1 MTLITDSA
9 ALQRFIAELD
19 DEPYVAVDTEFM
31 RDRTYWPQLC
41 LVQIGTS
48 RTAVAIDALA
58 EGLDLEPLYRLMTD
72 ERILKVFHA
81 PRQDLEIFHHLAG
94 RLPRPLFDTQLAA
107 MVLGYGD
114 EVGYEALVRQVAGA
128 QLDKT
133 SRFTDWSRRPLT
145 PKQID
150 YALGDVT
157 HLRVIYE
164 RFRDRL
170 AARGRS
176 RWVDEELDALLD
188 PALYEPVPDE
198 MWRRLKVKT
207 RDPRFLAVLR
217 AVAAWREREA
227 QRRDQPRNRI
237 MRDDVLLDVVAN
249 RPRSVAGLRELKRVS
264 VDNRAAEALVQAIEA
279 AMALPDEACPR
290 LEPPPK
296 LPKGIGPLV
305 DLLRVLLRL
314 ASEEHDVAQRLVAT
328 TGDLE
333 KIAADDRAEV
343 AALRGWRREV
353 FGEAAL
359 ALKRGELAIRANGRR
374 VELIE
379 ATTGDAVSL
388 AG

>member
-128 QLDKT
+128 GLDKT

>member
-9 ALQRFIAELD
+9 ALARFIADLA
-19 DEPYVAVDTEFM
+19 DEPFVTVDTEFM

-48 RTAVAIDALA
+48 RDAVAIDTLA
-58 EGLDLEPLYRLMTD
+58 EGLDLEPLFRLMAD

-81 PRQDLEIFHHLAG
+81 PRQDLEIFHHLSG

-128 QLDKT
+128 NLDKT

-164 RFRDRL
+164 RFRERL
-170 AARGRS
+170 EARGRA
-176 RWVDEELDALLD
+176 RWVDEELEALLE
-188 PALYEPVPDE
+188 PALYEQVPEE
-198 MWRRLKVKT
+198 MWRRLKVRT
-207 RDPRFLAVLR
+207 RDPRFLAVLQ

-227 QRRDQPRNRI
+227 QRRDQPRNRV
-237 MRDDVLLDVVAN
+237 MRDDVLLDLVAN
-249 RPRSVAGLRELKRVS
+249 RPRSVAALRELKRVNL
-264 VDNRAAEALVQAIEA
+264 DNRAAEGLIGAIEA
-279 AMALPDEACPR
+279 AMALPEEECPR
-290 LEPPPK
+290 LEPPAK

-314 ASEEHDVAQRLVAT
+314 ASEEHDVAQRLIAT

-333 KIAADDRAEV
+333 KIAAADDAAV

-359 ALKRGELAIRANGRR
+359 ALKHGELAIRANGRR

-379 ATTGDAVSL
+379 A
-388 AG
+388 

>member
-9 ALQRFIAELD
+9 ALERFIAELD
-19 DEPYVAVDTEFM
+19 GEPFVTVDTEFM

-48 RTAVAIDALA
+48 RGAAAIDALA
-58 EGLDLEPLYRLMTD
+58 EGLDLEPLYRLVAD

-81 PRQDLEIFHHLAG
+81 PRQDLEIFHHLSG

-128 QLDKT
+128 HLDKT

-150 YALGDVT
+150 YALGDVV

-170 AARGRS
+170 EARGRA
-176 RWVDEELDALLD
+176 RWVDEELEALLD
-188 PALYEPVPDE
+188 PTLYEPAPLE
-198 MWRRLKVKT
+198 MWRRLKVRT
-207 RDPRFLAVLR
+207 RDPRFLAVLQ

-237 MRDDVLLDVVAN
+237 MRDDVLLDLVAN
-249 RPRSVAGLRELKRVS
+249 RPRSMAALRELKRVNL
-264 VDNRAAEALVQAIEA
+264 DNRAAEGLIRAIEA
-279 AMALPDEACPR
+279 AMALAEADCPR
-290 LEPPPK
+290 LEPPAK

-314 ASEEHDVAQRLVAT
+314 ASEEHDVAQRLIAT

-333 KIAADDRAEV
+333 RIAADDRAAV
-343 AALRGWRREV
+343 PALRGWRFEV

-379 ATTGDAVSL
+379 ATTGDAVTL

>member
-1 MTLITDSA
+1 MTLITDTT
-9 ALQRFIAELD
+9 ALERFVADLD
-19 DEPYVAVDTEFM
+19 GEAYVTVDTEFM

-41 LVQIGTS
+41 LVQLASS
-48 RTAVAIDALA
+48 REAVAVDALA
-58 EGLDLEPLYRLMTD
+58 DGLDLEPLFRLMAD

-114 EVGYEALVRQVAGA
+114 EIGYEALVRQVAGA
-128 QLDKT
+128 NLDKT

-145 PKQID
+145 AQQIA

-170 AARGRS
+170 DERGRA
-176 RWVDEELDALLD
+176 RWVDEELAALLD
-188 PALYEPVPDE
+188 PALYEQVPEE

-207 RDPRFLAVLR
+207 RDPRFLAILQ

-249 RPRSVAGLRELKRVS
+249 RPRSVAALRELKRVS
-264 VDNRAAEALVQAIEA
+264 VDNRGAERLVAAIEA
-279 AMALPDEACPR
+279 ATALPEAECPR
-290 LEPPPK
+290 LEPPAK

-314 ASEEHDVAQRLVAT
+314 ASEEHDVAQRLIAT

-333 KIAADDRAEV
+333 KIAADDTADV
-343 AALRGWRREV
+343 AALEGWRLEV
-353 FGEAAL
+353 FGAAAL

-379 ATTGDAVSL
+379 AKTGDPVSL

>member
-9 ALQRFIAELD
+9 ALAGFIADLA
-19 DEPYVAVDTEFM
+19 DEPFVTVDTEFM

-48 RTAVAIDALA
+48 RDAVAIDALA
-58 EGLDLEPLYRLMTD
+58 EGLDLEPLYRLMAD

-81 PRQDLEIFHHLAG
+81 PRQDLEIFHHLSG

-128 QLDKT
+128 NLDKT

-145 PKQID
+145 PAQID

-164 RFRDRL
+164 RFRERL
-170 AARGRS
+170 EACGRA
-176 RWVDEELDALLD
+176 RWVDEELAALLD
-188 PALYEPVPDE
+188 PALYEQVPGE
-198 MWRRLKVKT
+198 MWRRLKVRT
-207 RDPRFLAVLR
+207 RDPRFLAVLQ

-237 MRDDVLLDVVAN
+237 MRDDVLLDLVAN
-249 RPRSVAGLRELKRVS
+249 RPRSTAALRELKRVNL
-264 VDNRAAEALVQAIEA
+264 DNRAAENLIGAIEA
-279 AMALPDEACPR
+279 AMALPEEECPR
-290 LEPPPK
+290 LEPPAK

-314 ASEEHDVAQRLVAT
+314 ASEEHDVAQRLIAT

-333 KIAADDRAEV
+333 KIAAADDAAV
-343 AALRGWRREV
+343 PALRGWRREV

-359 ALKRGELAIRANGRR
+359 ALKHGEVAIRANGRR

-379 ATTGDAVSL
+379 A
-388 AG
+388 

>member
-9 ALQRFIAELD
+9 ALARFIADLA
-19 DEPYVAVDTEFM
+19 DEPFVTVDTEFM

-48 RTAVAIDALA
+48 RDAVAIDTLA
-58 EGLDLEPLYRLMTD
+58 EGLDLEPLFQLMAD

-81 PRQDLEIFHHLAG
+81 PRQDLEIFHHLSG

-128 QLDKT
+128 NLDKT

-145 PKQID
+145 PKQVD

-164 RFRDRL
+164 RFRERL
-170 AARGRS
+170 EARGRA
-176 RWVDEELDALLD
+176 RWVDEELEALLD
-188 PALYEPVPDE
+188 PALYEQVPEE
-198 MWRRLKVKT
+198 MWRRLKVRT
-207 RDPRFLAVLR
+207 RDPRFLAVLQ

-227 QRRDQPRNRI
+227 QRRDQPRNRV
-237 MRDDVLLDVVAN
+237 MRDDVLLDLVAN
-249 RPRSVAGLRELKRVS
+249 RPRSVAALRELKRVNL
-264 VDNRAAEALVQAIEA
+264 DNRAAEGLIGAIDA
-279 AMALPDEACPR
+279 AMALPEEACPR
-290 LEPPPK
+290 LEPPAK

-314 ASEEHDVAQRLVAT
+314 ASEEHDVAQRLIAT

-333 KIAADDRAEV
+333 KIAAADDAAV
-343 AALRGWRREV
+343 PALRGWRREV

-359 ALKRGELAIRANGRR
+359 ALKHGELAIRANGRR

-379 ATTGDAVSL
+379 A
-388 AG
+388 

>member
-9 ALQRFIAELD
+9 ALARFIADLA
-19 DEPYVAVDTEFM
+19 DEPFVTVDTEFM

-48 RTAVAIDALA
+48 RDAVAIDALA
-58 EGLDLEPLYRLMTD
+58 EGLDLEPLYRLMAD

-81 PRQDLEIFHHLAG
+81 PRQDLEIFHHLSG

-128 QLDKT
+128 NLDKT

-145 PKQID
+145 PQQID

-164 RFRDRL
+164 RFREQLD
-170 AARGRS
+170 ARGRA
-176 RWVDEELDALLD
+176 RWVDEELGALLD
-188 PALYEPVPDE
+188 PALYEQVPEE
-198 MWRRLKVKT
+198 MWRRLKVRT
-207 RDPRFLAVLR
+207 RDPRFLAVLQ

-227 QRRDQPRNRI
+227 QRRDQPRNRV
-237 MRDDVLLDVVAN
+237 MRDDVLLDLVAN
-249 RPRSVAGLRELKRVS
+249 RPRSVAALRELKRVNL
-264 VDNRAAEALVQAIEA
+264 DNRAAEGLIGAIEA
-279 AMALPDEACPR
+279 AMALPEEECPR
-290 LEPPPK
+290 LEQAQK

-314 ASEEHDVAQRLVAT
+314 ASEEHDVAQRLIAT

-333 KIAADDRAEV
+333 KIAAADDAAV
-343 AALRGWRREV
+343 PALRGWRREV
-353 FGEAAL
+353 FGDAAL
-359 ALKRGELAIRANGRR
+359 ALKHGEVAIRANGRR

-379 ATTGDAVSL
+379 A
-388 AG
+388 

>member
-9 ALQRFIAELD
+9 ALERFIAALD
-19 DEPYVAVDTEFM
+19 DEPFVTVDTEFM

-48 RTAVAIDALA
+48 RDAVAIDALA
-58 EGLDLEPLYRLMTD
+58 DGLDLEPLYRLMAD

-81 PRQDLEIFHHLAG
+81 PRQDLEIFHHLSG

-128 QLDKT
+128 NLDKT

-145 PKQID
+145 AKQID

-157 HLRVIYE
+157 HLRLIYG

-176 RWVDEELDALLD
+176 RWVDEELEALLD
-188 PALYEPVPDE
+188 PTLYEQVPED
-198 MWRRLKVKT
+198 MWRRLKVRT
-207 RDPRFLAVLR
+207 RDPRFLAVLQ

-249 RPRSVAGLRELKRVS
+249 RPRSLAAVRELKRVNL
-264 VDNRAAEALVQAIEA
+264 DNRAAEALVAAIDA
-279 AMALPDEACPR
+279 AMELPEDACPR
-290 LEPPPK
+290 LDPPQK

-314 ASEEHDVAQRLVAT
+314 ASEEHDVAQRLIAT

-333 KIAADDRAEV
+333 KIAADDKADV
-343 AALRGWRREV
+343 AALKGWRFEV

-359 ALKRGELAIRANGRR
+359 ALKHGELAIRANGRR
-374 VELIE
+374 VELVE
-379 ATTGDAVSL
+379 VKTGDAVSL

>member
-9 ALQRFIAELD
+9 ALARFIADLA
-19 DEPYVAVDTEFM
+19 DEPFVTVDTEFM

-48 RTAVAIDALA
+48 RDAVAIDTLA
-58 EGLDLEPLYRLMTD
+58 EGLDLEPLFRLMAD

-81 PRQDLEIFHHLAG
+81 PRQDLEIFHHLSG

-128 QLDKT
+128 NLDKT

-164 RFRDRL
+164 RFRERL
-170 AARGRS
+170 EARGRA
-176 RWVDEELDALLD
+176 RWVDEELEALLE
-188 PALYEPVPDE
+188 PALYEQVPEE
-198 MWRRLKVKT
+198 MWRRLKVRT
-207 RDPRFLAVLR
+207 RDPRFLAVLQ

-227 QRRDQPRNRI
+227 QRRDQPRNRV
-237 MRDDVLLDVVAN
+237 MRDDVLLDLVAN
-249 RPRSVAGLRELKRVS
+249 RPRSVAALRELKRVNL
-264 VDNRAAEALVQAIEA
+264 DNRAAEGLIGAVDA
-279 AMALPDEACPR
+279 AMALPEEECPR
-290 LEPPPK
+290 LEPPAK

-314 ASEEHDVAQRLVAT
+314 ASEEHDVAQRLIAT

-333 KIAADDRAEV
+333 KIAAADDAAV

-359 ALKRGELAIRANGRR
+359 ALKHGELAIRANGRR

-379 ATTGDAVSL
+379 A
-388 AG
+388 

>member
-9 ALQRFIAELD
+9 ALARFIADLA
-19 DEPYVAVDTEFM
+19 DEPFVTVDTEFM

-48 RTAVAIDALA
+48 RDAVAIDALA
-58 EGLDLEPLYRLMTD
+58 EGLDLEPLYRLMAD

-81 PRQDLEIFHHLAG
+81 PRQDLEIFHHLSG

-128 QLDKT
+128 NLDKT

-145 PKQID
+145 PQQID

-164 RFRDRL
+164 RFRERL
-170 AARGRS
+170 EARGRA
-176 RWVDEELDALLD
+176 RWVDEELGALLD
-188 PALYEPVPDE
+188 PALYEQVPEE
-198 MWRRLKVKT
+198 MWRRLKVRT
-207 RDPRFLAVLR
+207 RDPRFLAVLQ

-227 QRRDQPRNRI
+227 QRRDQPRNRV
-237 MRDDVLLDVVAN
+237 MRDDVLLDLVAN
-249 RPRSVAGLRELKRVS
+249 RPRSVAALRELKRVNL
-264 VDNRAAEALVQAIEA
+264 DNRAAEGLIGAIEA
-279 AMALPDEACPR
+279 AMALPEEECPR
-290 LEPPPK
+290 LEQAQK

-314 ASEEHDVAQRLVAT
+314 ASEEHDVAQRLIAT

-333 KIAADDRAEV
+333 KIAAADDAAV
-343 AALRGWRREV
+343 PALRGWRREV
-353 FGEAAL
+353 FGDAAL
-359 ALKRGELAIRANGRR
+359 ALKHGEVAIRANGRR

-379 ATTGDAVSL
+379 A
-388 AG
+388 

>member
-1 MTLITDSA
+1 MTLITESA

-58 EGLDLEPLYRLMTD
+58 EKLDLEPLYRLMTD

>member
-1 MTLITDSA
+1 MSLITDTA
-9 ALQRFIAELD
+9 ALERFVAALD
-19 DEPYVAVDTEFM
+19 GEDYVTVDTEFM

-41 LVQIGTS
+41 LVQLASS
-48 RTAVAIDALA
+48 RAAVAVDALA
-58 EGLDLEPLYRLMTD
+58 SDIDLEPLYRLMAD

-81 PRQDLEIFHHLAG
+81 PRQDLEIFHHRAR

-128 QLDKT
+128 NLDKT

-145 PKQID
+145 QKQID

-164 RFRDRL
+164 RFRDAL
-170 AARGRS
+170 EKRGRA
-176 RWVDEELDALLD
+176 RWVDEELEALLD
-188 PALYEPVPDE
+188 PDLYQPDPDE
-198 MWRRLKVKT
+198 VWRRLKVKS

-249 RPRSVAGLRELKRVS
+249 RPGSVEALREIKRVS
-264 VDNRAAEALVQAIEA
+264 VDNRSAEVVTAAVNDAL
-279 AMALPDEACPR
+279 ALPEADCPHV
-290 LEPPPK
+290 EPPPR

-314 ASEEHDVAQRLVAT
+314 ASEDHEVAQRLIAT

-333 KIAADDRAEV
+333 KIAADGDAEV
-343 AALRGWRREV
+343 AALKGWRREV

-359 ALKRGELAIRANGRR
+359 RLKRGELALRARGRR
-374 VELIE
+374 VELVE
-379 ATTGDAVSL
+379 AATGEPTSL
-388 AG
+388 SA

>member
-9 ALQRFIAELD
+9 SLERFIAELD
-19 DEPYVAVDTEFM
+19 DEPFVTVDTEFM

-41 LVQIGTS
+41 LVQVGTS
-48 RTAVAIDALA
+48 RDAVAIDALA
-58 EGLDLEPLYRLMTD
+58 EGIDLEPLYRLMAD

-81 PRQDLEIFHHLAG
+81 PRQDLEIFHHLSG

-128 QLDKT
+128 NLDKT

-145 PKQID
+145 PRQID

-170 AARGRS
+170 AERGRS
-176 RWVDEELDALLD
+176 RWVDEELEALLD
-188 PALYEPVPDE
+188 PTLYEQVPED
-198 MWRRLKVKT
+198 MWRRLKVRT
-207 RDPRFLAVLR
+207 RDPRFLAVLQ

-264 VDNRAAEALVQAIEA
+264 LDNRAAEGLVAAIDE
-279 AMALPDEACPR
+279 AMALPEADCPR
-290 LEPPPK
+290 LEQPQK

-314 ASEEHDVAQRLVAT
+314 ASEEHDVAQRLIAT

-333 KIAADDRAEV
+333 RIAADDKADV
-343 AALRGWRREV
+343 AALKGWRFEV

-379 ATTGDAVSL
+379 AKTGDAVTL

>member
-9 ALQRFIAELD
+9 ALARFIADLA
-19 DEPYVAVDTEFM
+19 DEPFVTVDTEFM

-48 RTAVAIDALA
+48 RDAVAIDALA
-58 EGLDLEPLYRLMTD
+58 EGLDLEPLYRLMAD

-81 PRQDLEIFHHLAG
+81 PRQDLEIFHHLSG

-128 QLDKT
+128 NLDKT

-145 PKQID
+145 PQQID

-164 RFRDRL
+164 RFRERL
-170 AARGRS
+170 EARGRA
-176 RWVDEELDALLD
+176 RWVDEELGALLD
-188 PALYEPVPDE
+188 PALYEQVPEE
-198 MWRRLKVKT
+198 MWRRLKVRT
-207 RDPRFLAVLR
+207 RDPRFLAVLQ

-227 QRRDQPRNRI
+227 QRRDQPRNRV
-237 MRDDVLLDVVAN
+237 MRDDVLLDLVAN
-249 RPRSVAGLRELKRVS
+249 RPRSVAALRELKRVNL
-264 VDNRAAEALVQAIEA
+264 DNRAAEGLIGAIEA
-279 AMALPDEACPR
+279 AMALPEEECPR
-290 LEPPPK
+290 LEQAQK

-314 ASEEHDVAQRLVAT
+314 ASEEHDVAQRLIAT

-333 KIAADDRAEV
+333 KIAAADDAAV
-343 AALRGWRREV
+343 PALRGWRREV
-353 FGEAAL
+353 FGDAAL
-359 ALKRGELAIRANGRR
+359 APKHGEVAIRANGRR

-379 ATTGDAVSL
+379 A
-388 AG
+388 

>member
-9 ALQRFIAELD
+9 TLERFVAGLD
-19 DEPYVAVDTEFM
+19 GEPYVTVDTEFM

-48 RTAVAIDALA
+48 RDAVAIDALA
-58 EGLDLEPLYRLMTD
+58 EGIDLEPLYRLMAD

-128 QLDKT
+128 NLDKT

-145 PKQID
+145 DKQVA

-170 AARGRS
+170 AERGRS

-188 PALYEPVPDE
+188 PNLYEQDPDE
-198 MWRRLKVKT
+198 VWRRLKVRT

-227 QRRDQPRNRI
+227 QRRDQPRNRV

-249 RPRSVAGLRELKRVS
+249 RPRHVGALRELKRVS
-264 VDNRAAEALVQAIEA
+264 VDNRAAEGLVKAIDAAL
-279 AMALPDEACPR
+279 ALPEAECPR
-290 LEPPPK
+290 IDPPAK

-314 ASEEHDVAQRLVAT
+314 ASEEHDVAQRLIAT

-333 KIAADDRAEV
+333 KIAADDDADV
-343 AALRGWRREV
+343 AALEGWRFEV
-353 FGEAAL
+353 FGQAAL
-359 ALKRGELAIRANGRR
+359 ALKHGELALRARGKR

-379 ATTGDAVSL
+379 TVGGEAVTL